1 MGHKKS
7 FLLFQSLLS
16 MSIFIIGIGFEQY
29 LVLILIV
36 IPCYF
41 IFKQK
46 YNLKT
51 YLLISIFWI
60 TAIILILFIP
70 KEWKLINIANFINN
84 NIENDL
90 REISINHLENI
101 YSSESLSFLKLL
113 LFNEKDF
120 QNDTFILFKDLGILH
135 LFVVSGLHVS
145 IVTCIFNKIFYK
157 NKTIAKITNLIL
169 CSLLWYFSNFSLSIL
184 RIIIILVISFFKYFK
199 SYSNFFKN
207 CIAGI
212 FVCVFFVRD
221 ASSYSFIL
229 TWICT
234 LLINYICEKT
244 ESNVL
249 KYILINITIFFVTLP
264 IIIKLNGSFNLIG
277 FINNFGF
284 SWLIMFIYIFEL
296 IFVWIPP
303 IADFNSLLIINTIN
317 FFESLLAL
325 QPIIKTSIN
334 EYLIISIYAIILMFF
349 NWKWHKEINAK
360 ESILN
365 YNSLYVKN

>member
-1 MGHKKS
+1 MGNKKS
-7 FLLFQSLLS
+7 FLLFQLLFS
-16 MSIFIIGIGFEQY
+16 ISIFIIGIGFEQY
-29 LVLILIV
+29 LVLILV
-36 IPCYF
+36 LIPCYF

-46 YNLKT
+46 YNLKVF
-51 YLLISIFWI
+51 LIISLFWI
-60 TAIILILFIP
+60 ITIILILIIP

-101 YSSESLSFLKLL
+101 YSAESLSFLKLL

-120 QNDTFILFKDLGILH
+120 QNETFILFKDLGILH

-145 IVTCIFNKIFYK
+145 IITCIFNKIFYK
-157 NKTIAKITNLIL
+157 NKIIAKITNLII

-184 RIIIILVISFFKYFK
+184 RIIIIIVISFFKYFK
-199 SYSNFFKN
+199 SYSSFSKN

-212 FVCVFFVRD
+212 IVCIFFLND

-234 LLINYICEKT
+234 LLINFICEKT
-244 ESNVL
+244 QSNVL

-264 IIIKLNGSFNLIG
+264 IIIKLNRSINILG

-284 SWLIMFIYIFEL
+284 SWLIILIYIFEL
-296 IFVWIPP
+296 VFVWIPP
-303 IADFNSLLIINTIN
+303 ISDFNNLMIINTIN
-317 FFESLLAL
+317 FFDSLLVL
-325 QPIIKTSIN
+325 QPIIKTEIN
-334 EYLIISIYAIILMFF
+334 EYLIISIYGILFMFF
-349 NWKWHKEINAK
+349 NWKWHKEINTK
-360 ESILN
+360 ESIIN